1 MKLLIASRNKDKIS
15 EIRDI
20 LKDIN
25 IEIITALD
33 FPDLHEVIEDKDTIE
48 GNAIKK
54 ALECAEF
61 TGLLTIA
68 DDTGLFV
75 EILNGEPGVYA
86 ARYAGENC
94 TYKDNRDKLLLNMKG
109 KTIQNA
115 EFRTVAALASPK
127 GLIGTAFGK
136 VAGKITDKEFG
147 NQGFGYDPI
156 FRADETGKTFGE
168 MTDKEK
174 HKISHRGR
182 AFRNIIPM
190 LEEFVSRNS
199 DPL

>member
-15 EIRDI
+15 EINNI
-20 LKDIN
+20 LKNIDID
-25 IEIITALD
+25 IITALD
-33 FPDLHEVIEDKDTIE
+33 FPDLQEVIEDKDTIE

-54 ALECAEF
+54 ALECAKL
-61 TGLLTIA
+61 TGHLTIA

-75 EILNGEPGVYA
+75 EVLKGEPGVFA

-94 TYKDNRDKLLLNMKG
+94 TYKDNRTKLLQKMKS
-109 KTIQNA
+109 KINRKA
-115 EFRTVAALASPK
+115 EFRTVAALASPN
-127 GLIGTAFGK
+127 GLIGAATGK
-136 VAGKITDKEFG
+136 VDGKITDKEFG
-147 NQGFGYDPI
+147 KNGFGYDPI
-156 FRADETGKTFGE
+156 FRADETGETFGE

-190 LEEFVSRNS
+190 LKEFVTRNF
-199 DPL
+199 

>member
-15 EIRDI
+15 EIKVI
-20 LKDIN
+20 LKN
-25 IEIITALD
+25 IEIEIVTALD
-33 FPDLHEVIEDKDTIE
+33 FHDLPEVIEDKDTIE

-54 ALECAEF
+54 ANECAKF

-68 DDTGLFV
+68 DDTGLF
-75 EILNGEPGVYA
+75 IDTLNGEPGVYA

-94 TYKDNRDKLLLNMKG
+94 TYKDNRIKLLQNMNG
-109 KTIQNA
+109 KTNRKAQ
-115 EFRTVAALASPK
+115 FRTVVALASPN

-136 VAGKITDKEFG
+136 VDGKITDNELGKK
-147 NQGFGYDPI
+147 GFGYDPI
-156 FRADETGKTFGE
+156 FRVDETGKTFGE

-182 AFRNIIPM
+182 AFRNIILI
-190 LEEFVSRNS
+190 LEEYVRRNS
-199 DPL
+199 VPM